1 LFRSPVSPQ
10 RRLKSAYE
18 SVPIVLMT
26 AANSVTIVIVDDHPV
41 VRDGLNAMLS
51 AEPDLQV
58 VGEAANGNDAVA
70 LVKTLRPSVVLMDL
84 LLPDIGGAEVIKIVC
99 GSFSDIN
106 FIVLTTLAGDE
117 EIYRALEAGARGYLF
132 KDMAR
137 KELIQAIRVVH
148 RGQRYIPASVG
159 SAIAENLPR
168 MDLSSREI
176 EVLQLVA
183 AGLRNKEIAYRIN
196 VSEATVNAHVKHV
209 LQKLN
214 ASDRTHAV
222 TIALKRGIIRL

>member
-1 LFRSPVSPQ
+1 MPD
-10 RRLKSAYE
+10 
-18 SVPIVLMT
+18 
-26 AANSVTIVIVDDHPV
+26 ANHVTIVIVDDHPV

-51 AEPDLQV
+51 VEPDLQV
-58 VGEAANGNDAVA
+58 VGEAGTGKDALA
-70 LVKTLRPSVVLMDL
+70 LLKTVRPSIVLMDL
-84 LLPDIGGAEVIKIVC
+84 LLPDMGGAEVIKAV
-99 GSFSDIN
+99 SSNYSDIN

-137 KELIQAIRVVH
+137 KELIQAIRAVH
-148 RGQRYIPASVG
+148 RGQRYIPAPVG

-183 AGLRNKEIAYRIN
+183 AGLRNKEIAYRIS

-214 ASDRTHAV
+214 ASDRTQAV
-222 TIALKRGIIRL
+222 TTALKRGIIRL